1 MPSKEIQELMTG
13 NPLVLIAVSLPA
25 SSQLLAGAP
34 SLYYYFFCVCYVRIF
49 TLIKW
54 SVVESPRKLRNIE
67 NVLSG
72 KFLKT

>member
-13 NPLVLIAVSLPA
+13 NLLVLIAVLLPA

-34 SLYYYFFCVCYVRIF
+34 SLYYYFLHVRIF

-54 SVVESPRKLRNIE
+54 SVVESP
-67 NVLSG
+67 G
-72 KFLKT
+72 KYGI